1 MYTYSNMW
9 AKSKQRGFT
18 IVELLIVIV
27 VIAILASITVVAFN
41 GVQQRAN
48 NTARTAQAQ
57 KMYKYL
63 RAYVA
68 LNGADQFKALLP
80 VGGSPVTY
88 CLGTGYQDVV
98 EGSAVGCY
106 VNTAGQYNSSN
117 TSLDSALQTVGNIS
131 VSSPRVTIII
141 DPMDPPIEQSAPTLT
156 YVSSAPT
163 YLVDGKPNVFG
174 YISYIL
180 QGENADCGARPMLVY
195 QGMSGSDFL
204 YTASNGAKNSS
215 YSSAGGGYTTC
226 QLYFHPDA

>member
-1 MYTYSNMW
+1 MW
-9 AKSKQRGFT
+9 AKPKQQAFT

-27 VIAILASITVVAFN
+27 VVAILAAITVVAFN
-41 GVQQRAN
+41 GVQQRAQN
-48 NTARTAQAQ
+48 SARIAQAE

-68 LNGADQFKALLP
+68 LNGSDQLKAQLP

-88 CLGTGYQDVV
+88 CLGTGYVDVV
-98 EGSAVGCY
+98 EGSGVGCY
-106 VNTAGQYNSSN
+106 VNSAGQSTSSSA
-117 TSLDSALQTVGNIS
+117 SLDSALQTVGNIS

-141 DPMDPPIEQSAPTLT
+141 DPMDPPIDQSAPTLT

-163 YLVDGKPNVFG
+163 FLVDGRPNVFG
-174 YISYIL
+174 HISYIL
-180 QGENADCGARPMLVY
+180 QGENVDCGARPMLVY
-195 QGMSGSDFL
+195 QGPSGGNSL
-204 YTASNGAKNSS
+204 YTASNGARNSS